1 MTAVRSV
8 LVIGG
13 GTVGNAC
20 AILLRRAGIAVD
32 LVEVDPEWSAL
43 GSGITLQGNALRV
56 LDEVGVWPQVREAI
70 VASPTPP
77 GHPRLGGDA
86 YPGVCGMHR
95 PTLQKILTT
104 EVRALGAHVRL
115 GVTFTTI
122 EERDDQ
128 VEVAFTDGT
137 TGRYDLVIGADGI
150 HSAVRSHLGID
161 VTPQPTGMAIWRVCT
176 RRPAE
181 VGHGAIA
188 LGVPGPDGPFHVTGI
203 NPTSATHLY
212 AYVVEDARDRA
223 TIRALDPVVEM
234 RRLTEPLA
242 GHWPA
247 IRADITDPAQVD
259 YRLFEYLSVPWPW
272 NRGRVLIVGDA
283 AHACPPTLAQGAAQ
297 GLEDASV
304 LAQLLTGRDE
314 FDDELLDEFR
324 DRRVARAAG
333 VVDASVRMCDL
344 MRQPGAG
351 GKGAGQGPRWVAG
364 LGHRGCWRL
373 RRRPRLHR
381 LAIVWWPSS
390 LVLRGV
396 GRSGPAPVHDHLL
409 PHATAA
415 TTTTTCVP
423 PRSPDL

>member
-1 MTAVRSV
+1 MSAVQSV

-32 LVEVDPEWSAL
+32 LVEIDPEWSAL

-70 VASPTPP
+70 VAAPP
-77 GHPRLGGDA
+77 HIDRVRLGGDN

-104 EVRALGAHVRL
+104 EVRALGARVRL
-115 GVTFTTI
+115 GTTFSTLD
-122 EERDDQ
+122 ERDDQ

-161 VTPQPTGMAIWRVCT
+161 AEPQPTGMAIWRVCT
-176 RRPAE
+176 RRPASVE
-181 VGHGAIA
+181 HGILGHGN
-188 LGVPGPDGPFHVTGI
+188 PFYVTGI
-203 NPTSATHLY
+203 NPTSTTHLY
-212 AYVVEDARDRA
+212 AYVVEDARPRD
-223 TIRALDPVVEM
+223 TIRALDPVAEVL
-234 RRLTEPLA
+234 RLTEPLPDP
-242 GHWPA
+242 WPE
-247 IRADITDPAQVD
+247 IRADISDPGQVD

-272 NRGRVLIVGDA
+272 NRGRVIIVGDA

-304 LAQLLTGRDE
+304 LAQLLIGRDA
-314 FDDELLDEFR
+314 FDDKLLDEFR

-333 VVDASVRMCDL
+333 VVDASVEMCDL
-344 MRQPGAG
+344 LRRPG
-351 GKGAGQGPRWVAG
+351 GAGQAFGVMTRALRE
-364 LGHRGCWRL
+364 LGQQ
-373 RRRPRLHR
+373 
-381 LAIVWWPSS
+381 
-390 LVLRGV
+390 
-396 GRSGPAPVHDHLL
+396 
-409 PHATAA
+409 T
-415 TTTTTCVP
+415 
-423 PRSPDL
+423 